1 MGRQRFHKL
10 GLTLLSC
17 ALFLTLGCGSEGSGN
32 EATYVPPEIAGS
44 TGAGS
49 DLFDFEASGFEGTL
63 QGDDWIQ
70 QLLFGSP
77 DRSDPR
83 LPNYSYFQ
91 GLAQAGEHVVIA
103 GQVRVVGGVLGADS
117 GVGSLYAG
125 AMVTT
130 NPYAFTGADGLV
142 GGPPGIR
149 TRVGHWEEL
158 PQAPE

>member
-1 MGRQRFHKL
+1 MDRQRIRQL
-10 GLTLLSC
+10 ALSLCSC
-17 ALFLTLGCGSEGSGN
+17 ALFLSLGCGGDTSGSDPD
-32 EATYVPPEIAGS
+32 YLPPELA
-44 TGAGS
+44 GAGGAT
-49 DLFDFEASGFEGTL
+49 FDALGFDGTI
-63 QGDDWIQ
+63 QGNDWIT
-70 QLLFGSP
+70 QLLFASP

-83 LPNYSYFQ
+83 LPSYTYFQ
-91 GLAQAGEHVVIA
+91 GLAQAGEHIVIA

-130 NPYAFTGADGLV
+130 NPYAFTGAEGLV

-158 PQAPE
+158 PGPEEP